1 MDPQEIGLLVLPV
14 ILFFAFV
21 INYFD
26 ERFKSG
32 SEQRPQRNTD
42 SHDDS
47 ATRR

>member
-26 ERFKSG
+26 QRFKSG
-32 SEQRPQRNTD
+32 SELRSQRNTD
-42 SHDDS
+42 SHRDS
-47 ATRR
+47 STLR

>member
-1 MDPQEIGLLVLPV
+1 MDSQEIGLLVLPV

-26 ERFKSG
+26 GRFKSG

-42 SHDDS
+42 SQGDS
-47 ATRR
+47 SARR